1 MSANYCQGRKKSLG
15 YFLNKNWEINCM
27 LYIHIFTLC
36 IGKYSYPV
44 NIYKLRGGEEI
55 SLPPHKNKLDNIN
68 RSKHDLDMISI

>member
-44 NIYKLRGGEEI
+44 NIYKLRGGRRSVFLLI
-55 SLPPHKNKLDNIN
+55 KIN
-68 RSKHDLDMISI
+68 WITSIDLNTISI